1 MECCSSN
8 TICNKAISI
17 GYLKSLIGDNIQDS
31 QDGSIVHVNSNY
43 DTYCPT
49 YSELSGGT
57 LIPIR
62 VIDNND
68 AANDVD
74 GIIVNPICTET
85 SSGYTSGQVV
95 NNEDVLVGWTRFI
108 STTISADP
116 TSISECGG
124 GANLSYKTTY
134 RRALESMNSLC
145 ESGVSSSDTV
155 STSDGKTSFVISSS
169 GRYGSI
175 SSNRYT
181 IGKNG
186 TVSSSTRSDTISGV
200 TTFRGTQYGSSNT
213 STITQRALT
222 GSYSQQVDT
231 YKVTTALTVSPTTD
245 TSLSGCNEIEYGAN
259 FIRHYDVWEIKEW
272 VDSCGTDYPNKTI
285 SSRTSTYSSET
296 VATLSGTFGE
306 VKCPTG
312 YSESSSTLSYE
323 YTDPICGNTFN
334 TAITF
339 DRVCSQECCNL
350 SFSATCPT
358 LPSSLNSI
366 TACKTSGSVNGFIVS
381 GRCSDTL
388 PWEEYRTIL
397 SYEKQSGPSSG
408 IVVSDGSSNGEI
420 EYYVDENT
428 STSSR
433 AWQWKID
440 MYADTVPM
448 TFVQS
453 CYVDFTQ
460 NGMVYS
466 NCPEPEGGLTSIN
479 AFGGTGPVGTYVLKK
494 KCDSKWIPISTTY
507 NIYKTSGG
515 SGLTITNNNG
525 NLTYNAA
532 INNSPSGRSWEYT
545 IDMYSSPDSAI
556 SSSCIVEF
564 AQNGMSYEDPCPNLP
579 SGLLSIDAC
588 GASGTVGTYELINPD
603 GVIPTTLSIS
613 QTSVGSG
620 MTLYDNNN
628 VVTYSAD
635 TNYSTSS
642 RSWDFTIVMSNSD
655 STMTASCPVHL
666 EQNGMVYDTSC
677 PQQASGLNNI
687 DACGDTGPIGRY
699 VLKRQCN
706 GNWEDIPTTLSISQT
721 SVGSGIT
728 INNING
734 NLTYSAATNDTGSR
748 RIRDYRVIMYSDD
761 YSDVSASCYVRLEQ
775 NEKAYSASCPTLPI
789 LSSIDE
795 CGASGDVSG
804 FVAYERCNASS
815 QWVITPTT
823 VVTAQTIGLQTG
835 CTISVNPSTGVLHY
849 EIEPNCTTSSITWTF
864 TVTITATNHSS
875 TTTTCTITFTQN
887 AGKCSDCPCDCNDL
901 QIEEITN

>member
-116 TSISECGG
+116 TTMSECGD

-272 VDSCGTDYPNKTI
+272 VDSCEIDYPNKTI

-296 VATLSGTFGE
+296 VATLSGTFGKVE
-306 VKCPTG
+306 CPTG

-339 DRVCSQECCNL
+339 NRVCSQECCNL

-366 TACKTSGSVNGFIVS
+366 TACETSGSVNGFIVS

-388 PWEEYRTIL
+388 PWEEVKTTH
-397 SYEKQSGPSSG
+397 SYEYVSGPSGGLSVG
-408 IVVSDGSSNGEI
+408 PGDSNGEM
-420 EYYVDENT
+420 YYYLDENT
-428 STSSR
+428 DTSSR
-433 AWQWKID
+433 TWRYRVD
-440 MYADTVPM
+440 MHEDTNM
-448 TFVQS
+448 TLVHS
-453 CYVDFTQ
+453 CYVDFT
-460 NGMVYS
+460 
-466 NCPEPEGGLTSIN
+466 
-479 AFGGTGPVGTYVLKK
+479 
-494 KCDSKWIPISTTY
+494 
-507 NIYKTSGG
+507 
-515 SGLTITNNNG
+515 
-525 NLTYNAA
+525 
-532 INNSPSGRSWEYT
+532 
-545 IDMYSSPDSAI
+545 
-556 SSSCIVEF
+556 
-564 AQNGMSYEDPCPNLP
+564 
-579 SGLLSIDAC
+579 
-588 GASGTVGTYELINPD
+588 
-603 GVIPTTLSIS
+603 
-613 QTSVGSG
+613 
-620 MTLYDNNN
+620 
-628 VVTYSAD
+628 
-635 TNYSTSS
+635 
-642 RSWDFTIVMSNSD
+642 
-655 STMTASCPVHL
+655 
-666 EQNGMVYDTSC
+666 QNGMVYDTSC

-687 DACGDTGPIGRY
+687 DACGETGPIGRY

-706 GNWEDIPTTLSISQT
+706 GSWEEIPTTRHISIMSQ
-721 SVGSGIT
+721 GSGIT
-728 INNING
+728 INDNNG
-734 NLTYSAATNDTGSR
+734 DLTYSAATNDTGSR

-761 YSDVSASCYVRLEQ
+761 YSDVSASCDVRLEQ
-775 NEKAYSASCPTLPI
+775 NEKEYSASCPTLPT

-823 VVTAQTIGLQTG
+823 VVTAQTIGPQTG